1 MSRKPSK
8 TATYAFIDAANL
20 HTAIKRAKWNIDYTR
35 FRVWLSDVLH
45 VEKAYLFI
53 GLIPQNYQ
61 LYHDLQEAGYELIF
75 KPTVVDPDGRVKGN
89 CDADLVLEVV
99 RGYYEDKFDQAVI
112 VSSDGDFH
120 SLVSFLKEKKV
131 FKTLVSPSRNC
142 SILLKRLNT
151 KIVYLDEI
159 KSRLVKNDT
168 KKKRPPLTTGHQQG
182 SLRGNKKSVAK
193 KTKKVNTLHLKK
205 NKNAPPQRRALSDV
219 KPKQSQKKLS
229 DKNSVTKK
237 AEKLQ
242 ETKR

>member
-1 MSRKPSK
+1 MKQK
-8 TATYAFIDAANL
+8 QDNTTYAFIDAANL
-20 HTAIKRAKWNIDYTR
+20 HTAIKRANWDIDYTR
-35 FRVWLSDVLH
+35 FRVWLSDVLN

-61 LYHDLQEAGYELIF
+61 LYHNLQEAGYELVF
-75 KPTVVDPDGRVKGN
+75 KPTVVDPNGQVKGN

-99 RGYYEDKFDQAVI
+99 RGYYEQKFDKAVI

-131 FKTLVSPSRNC
+131 LKTLVSPSRNC

-159 KSRLVKNDT
+159 KTHLVSNGT

-182 SLRGNKKSVAK
+182 SLRGNEESVAK
-193 KTKKVNTLHLKK
+193 RARSV
-205 NKNAPPQRRALSDV
+205 NAPQSRRASSDV
-219 KPKQSQKKLS
+219 IPQKSKKRPS
-229 DKNSVTKK
+229 NTVSVTRQTQKGKSAQPSKGKK
-237 AEKLQ
+237 K
-242 ETKR
+242 